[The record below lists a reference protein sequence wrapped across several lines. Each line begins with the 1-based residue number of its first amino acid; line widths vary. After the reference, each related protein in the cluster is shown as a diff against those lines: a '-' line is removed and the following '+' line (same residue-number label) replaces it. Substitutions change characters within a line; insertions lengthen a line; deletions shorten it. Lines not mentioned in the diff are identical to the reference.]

1 MNKITRKRQND
12 AFAFFTLQRGAAQG
26 KVNLRGVYK
35 REPLKCRAKRKTP
48 RLAEGRPAGLS
59 YPHGVPQ
66 AAACRGTR
74 ELKSPKE
81 AKRRFC
87 LFSLISIRMEV
98 NAARIKNGVPRKA
111 RRRGKLRTE
120 SALSADSAL
129 WLGFSSNHGNSQPP
143 SRREVRESLYL
154 HPPHVLQLP
163 LQWAGLVPVAE
174 NIFPLQARS
183 AFALQA
189 GQ

>member
-1 MNKITRKRQND
+1 MRRRGEKPPPARRVILRDERMAGFPLSHDFFFRQLERKSVNKITRKRQNH
-12 AFAFFTLQRGAAQG
+12 AFAFFTLQQGAAQG

-87 LFSLISIRMEV
+87 LFSLVSIRMEV
-98 NAARIKNGVPRKA
+98 N
-111 RRRGKLRTE
+111 
-120 SALSADSAL
+120 
-129 WLGFSSNHGNSQPP
+129 F
-143 SRREVRESLYL
+143 
-154 HPPHVLQLP
+154 
-163 LQWAGLVPVAE
+163 
-174 NIFPLQARS
+174 
-183 AFALQA
+183 FAVYKT
-189 GQ
+189 